1 MGSFSKKDS
10 RLKIRRDVALR
21 TNLKKRKIYLKKNKK
36 KNNDSTI

>member
-36 KNNDSTI
+36 KNNDST

>member
-10 RLKIRRDVALR
+10 RLEIRREVALR

-36 KNNDSTI
+36 KKQ